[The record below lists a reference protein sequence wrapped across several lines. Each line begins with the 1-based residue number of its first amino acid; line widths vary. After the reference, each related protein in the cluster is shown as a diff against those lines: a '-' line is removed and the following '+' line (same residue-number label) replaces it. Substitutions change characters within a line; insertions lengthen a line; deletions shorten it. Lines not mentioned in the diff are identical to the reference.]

1 MTGRFVV
8 YLEDASVAQDVVA
21 QLRSKGAEASHADG
35 IDEIVELVKQ
45 GGSALLVQDRYAAGQ
60 IASSIL
66 RQVQSGA
73 GESVPATCWVTQE
86 LPAPEKLVLERRYK
100 VQSFLPAEASAA
112 DIAHA
117 LSPNLPPDF
126 PDEMSTNE
134 ATAHG
139 LEELADFDIDES
151 IPVEEAS
158 DFIVDENDADL
169 SVPPPPPVLDE
180 LGALAADDL
189 AIPPPLPPIGNELT
203 DLPLGLPDAD
213 FDLAEAEMTY
223 SGTETDIEN
232 DVPTPPAEAAVETP
246 SLPEFSEDFGDD
258 ALETLPPPLPTSPSD
273 PQLPDDEESVH
284 PDGVEPS
291 DSERDEEM
299 QLEELQNA
307 LLAETQAREE
317 AEKRIEELEI
327 RLTTADPSLRGAGGG
342 VPAEGLFEEIRYPSL
357 LSICRAEFFSGR
369 LRFQVGG
376 VNTHTVFIRNGLPV
390 GFMSSEPG
398 ERIGKTMVAQGR
410 ITDEQYIKAATVM
423 VERGIRLADAL
434 VELDFIEGE
443 TLALEMRNLT
453 RDQIIQGFGLT
464 QGRFTTQD
472 GFDSDDGIAT
482 FDFSPG
488 EIYVQGYRQYGPEQ
502 QMLGLYETLR
512 DTYLIASVRLGSF
525 RPQLGLSGDDE
536 RLLRLLGEA
545 YTLEEAIDRAGVDT
559 GHAAR
564 LIAALQELGLVEEW
578 SPGVE
583 QFRSR
588 LRTETQR
595 HAEEI
600 ASIRE
605 EMSRREQRLFEGFER
620 AIAKIG
626 TASNAQTSLA
636 ENLAGRAHTPQ
647 LSAGEESAPAEE
659 AQVTEADVAEVA
671 DEDISFPTEMSDAT
685 EAESPSEEPATDEP
699 LELATDAVS
708 DGPFFRAPQTQSV
721 DTSSPYSFTSNVSE
735 SVASEEQADDGAAS
749 ETTPFTDS
757 YAEVSAGDAVVEA
770 AVEDAVETGPGF
782 TSTESTPFS
791 DTAPFSSEPFG
802 ASPFDASPDVAEED
816 ASEAVVEDMEAVV
829 EDMEDAVISVEP
841 ETDAAEIA
849 VDASIEVEEESF
861 TAEEEPAARNPFG
874 PVPEGDLS
882 ESDEKYREGIELAAS
897 GQLDEAE
904 GSLREAVRV
913 DASKPH
919 YLVALARVLLT
930 NPRYERGGTLPV
942 VRSLLDRSVKLA
954 PDDEAIRGFRDEVVQ
969 EMDG

>member
-8 YLEDASVAQDVVA
+8 YIEDASLAQDVVG
-21 QLRSKGAEASHADG
+21 QLQSKGAEARHASS
-35 IDEIVELVKQ
+35 IEEIVELVKQ
-45 GGSALLVQDRYAAGQ
+45 RESALLVQDRYAAGQ
-60 IASSIL
+60 IASSVL

-100 VQSFLPAEASAA
+100 VQNFLPADASAA

-126 PDEMSTNE
+126 PSEVST
-134 ATAHG
+134 HG
-139 LEELADFDIDES
+139 ALDLDELADFDIDES

-158 DFIVDENDADL
+158 DFIVDENDAEL

-180 LGALAADDL
+180 LDALAADDL

-203 DLPLGLPDAD
+203 DLPLGFPDTD

-223 SGTETDIEN
+223 SGAETDAEN
-232 DVPTPPAEAAVETP
+232 DVPAPPFEPAAETP
-246 SLPEFSEDFGDD
+246 SLPEFSEDFGDS
-258 ALETLPPPLPTSPSD
+258 ALDTLPPPLPSTSPSD
-273 PQLPDDEESVH
+273 PQLPEEEEFVH
-284 PDGVEPS
+284 SDGVETS

-342 VPAEGLFEEIRYPSL
+342 VPGEGLFEEIRYPSL

-390 GFMSSEPG
+390 GFSSSEPG

-472 GFDSDDGIAT
+472 GFDNDENIST

-595 HAEEI
+595 HAEEV

-620 AIAKIG
+620 ALAKIG

-636 ENLAGRAHTPQ
+636 ENLSGRNQAAQLGAGAPP
-647 LSAGEESAPAEE
+647 PAEE
-659 AQVTEADVAEVA
+659 AQITEADLEDVAE
-671 DEDISFPTEMSDAT
+671 ESLSFSTDTASLAEPEITAT
-685 EAESPSEEPATDEP
+685 AEPEVDEP
-699 LELATDAVS
+699 LELATDAIS
-708 DGPFFRAPQTQSV
+708 DGPFFRAPQTQ
-721 DTSSPYSFTSNVSE
+721 TTEASSAYSF
-735 SVASEEQADDGAAS
+735 AAAAPAPAAS
-749 ETTPFTDS
+749 ANAAIEATPFTDA
-757 YAEVSAGDAVVEA
+757 YAEVDSGM
-770 AVEDAVETGPGF
+770 EDDQAQETMEHSVGSISGF
-782 TSTESTPFS
+782 TSAEAPPFNGS
-791 DTAPFSSEPFG
+791 APFRSEPFG
-802 ASPFDASPDVAEED
+802 SSPFEAQPDAEEED
-816 ASEAVVEDMEAVV
+816 ASEAVVEEA
-829 EDMEDAVISVEP
+829 EDAVISVEA
-841 ETDAAEIA
+841 ETDDAEIS

-861 TAEEEPAARNPFG
+861 SPEEEPAAKNPYG

-882 ESDEKYREGIELAAS
+882 ESDEKYRDGIELAAS

-954 PDDEAIRGFRDEVVQ
+954 PDDEAIRSFRDEVVQ
-969 EMDG
+969 EMDT